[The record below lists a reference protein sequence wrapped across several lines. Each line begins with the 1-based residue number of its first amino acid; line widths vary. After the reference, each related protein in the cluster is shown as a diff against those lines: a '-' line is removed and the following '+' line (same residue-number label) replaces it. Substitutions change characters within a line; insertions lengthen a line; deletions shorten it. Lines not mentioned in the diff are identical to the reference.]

1 MEPSVFTSMGI
12 TKLFRLDDRVDGVA
26 SRQTLYNAEA
36 RGEIPKAGR
45 KSVGKNSVRQWTI
58 DQVPSIGERFGFLKK
73 PKKQHVLCIYTA
85 KGGVLKST
93 LSYSLARMFAMNGI
107 KTLIVGLDIQ
117 CSITDIA
124 LAKPKAESIDDMKDE
139 TGGLYHFIQK
149 EATIDEIVKATDLPT
164 LHVIPETAELLG
176 LEKTLRNT
184 TRKEYVFKEQL
195 LPHLKNYEIIIF
207 DNGPNWSQLVE
218 NALVAAS
225 TVISP
230 VGCDI
235 GTYKALS
242 TNLEHIQEFGEA
254 AKTEWDHFLVVP
266 TLLEKA
272 KLSQQ
277 IYGAYISQLGETL
290 LPNPIRRAVGGQ
302 ESIVMAKSM
311 LEHDPSSLL
320 AQDYYDLAVA
330 LWKRI
335 EE

>member
-1 MEPSVFTSMGI
+1 
-12 TKLFRLDDRVDGVA
+12 
-26 SRQTLYNAEA
+26 
-36 RGEIPKAGR
+36 
-45 KSVGKNSVRQWTI
+45 
-58 DQVPSIGERFGFLKK
+58 
-73 PKKQHVLCIYTA
+73 
-85 KGGVLKST
+85 
-93 LSYSLARMFAMNGI
+93 MFAMNGI
-107 KTLIVGLDIQ
+107 KTVIVGLDIQ

-139 TGGLYHFIQK
+139 TGGLYHLIQK
-149 EATIDEIVKATDLPT
+149 EATIDEIIKSTDLPT
-164 LHVIPETAELLG
+164 LHVIPETSELLG
-176 LEKTLRNT
+176 LEKSLRNT
-184 TRKEYVFKEQL
+184 TRKEYVFREQL
-195 LPHLKNYEIIIF
+195 LPHLKNYEVIIF

-320 AQDYYDLAVA
+320 AQELLRPGRSSVETNRGMKNGAAV
-330 LWKRI
+330 
-335 EE
+335 